1 MARLARELLFIPNLI
16 GYARLVMVVYPVFA
30 AFGPS
35 RLLGYLSLSF
45 LLDLIDG
52 PVARYLNQTS
62 W

>member
-1 MARLARELLFIPNLI
+1 MAPLARQLLFVPNLI
-16 GYARLVMVVYPVFA
+16 GYARLVMIVYPVFA
-30 AFGPS
+30 ALGPS
-35 RLLGYLSLSF
+35 RLLFCLFLSF